1 MSSRCWRTPGA
12 LGLAYDWFW
21 VFAAPILAMG
31 THERLAVTSYSTDD
45 KLAYIL
51 VGAAAV
57 GAAFRIF
64 KVQNRLWLYTSLSD
78 VTVIAAAA
86 GTGVFLAT
94 ILISILLHDAVFSRA
109 VPVLHFLFVLL
120 PIVASRI
127 LVRSL
132 RNSRYLA
139 GAHHKGSSKIR
150 AAGNAP
156 DHVIIVGANCLA
168 ELYLRAVTEIA
179 RESIEVVGIVD
190 EDPSKHRHQIRSQ
203 EILGRPEDLPGI
215 LQELRI
221 RGIVVKSLVI
231 CCEWGALSRPAQESL
246 RAHGNDWRLR
256 FVFLNKFLDLMQ
268 SSQVRAAPAAGL
280 PDGLEA
286 LNQERLGAA
295 AESEPVRISDY
306 LKVKRLVDFVLAL
319 ALSIVLSPVLLVVA
333 LTVATNLGVPCLFWQ
348 KRPGYRGRVFKVYK
362 FRTMRSPCDADG
374 NRLPDERRQTVVSRL
389 LRRLRLDELPQ
400 LYNVLKGD
408 MALIGPRPLLPVD
421 LPQCPSLRPQMR
433 PGVTGWA
440 RHASFWLD
448 MKIILLSLLMVIR
461 GEREDRGAIR
471 EALAEFD
478 GRAEDLDAV
487 DPDTVATQG
496 FPVGAVVGVKGSL
509 RQHIVRT
516 IPEATRTNG
525 TAAGRGQLLSSESD
539 RVAPSHEGVG
549 QQQTENVGTEVG

>member
-1 MSSRCWRTPGA
+1 
-12 LGLAYDWFW
+12 
-21 VFAAPILAMG
+21 MG

-51 VGAAAV
+51 IGAVAV

-86 GTGVFLAT
+86 ASGVLLVTA
-94 ILISILLHDAVFSRA
+94 SVAILLPDAVFSRA

-120 PIVASRI
+120 PIVALRI

-139 GAHHKGSSKIR
+139 GAHRKGFSEIK
-150 AAGNAP
+150 AAGNGP
-156 DHVIIVGANCLA
+156 DHVIIVGANSLA
-168 ELYLRAVTEIA
+168 ELYLRAVSELA

-190 EDPSKHRHQIRSQ
+190 EDPAKHRHQIRSQ
-203 EILGRPEDLPGI
+203 EILGRPQDLSGI

-221 RGIVVKSLVI
+221 RGIVVKSLVV
-231 CCEWGALSRPAQESL
+231 CCQWTALSQPAQDAL
-246 RAHGNDWRLR
+246 RAHGKDWSLR

-268 SSQVRAAPAAGL
+268 SGQVRPVYATDLPNRAAPL
-280 PDGLEA
+280 P
-286 LNQERLGAA
+286 
-295 AESEPVRISDY
+295 EPRQARVSDY
-306 LKVKRLVDFVLAL
+306 LKIKRGVDFVLAL
-319 ALSIVLSPVLLVVA
+319 GLSIVLSPVLLVVA
-333 LTVATNLGVPCLFWQ
+333 LVVATNLGVPCLFWQ

-374 NRLPDERRQTVVSRL
+374 NRIPDERRQTVVSRL

-421 LPQCPSLRPQMR
+421 LPQGASLRQQLR
-433 PGVTGWA
+433 PGVTGWAQVNGGRLLGAEEKLALDLWYA

-448 MKIILLSLLMVIR
+448 MKIVLLSLLMVVR

-471 EALAEFD
+471 EAVAELNASLASPGADQFSGRYADFD
-478 GRAEDLDAV
+478 PVELDR
-487 DPDTVATQG
+487 VAPQG
-496 FPVGAVVGVKGSL
+496 LPIGAVVGINGSP
-509 RQHIVRT
+509 RRHTVRT
-516 IPEATRTNG
+516 IPERAHG
-525 TAAGRGQLLSSESD
+525 DSTAEERDSLLPPEPD
-539 RVAPSHEGVG
+539 RIAPSHEGVS
-549 QQQTENVGTEVG
+549 QQQTETVGTEVR